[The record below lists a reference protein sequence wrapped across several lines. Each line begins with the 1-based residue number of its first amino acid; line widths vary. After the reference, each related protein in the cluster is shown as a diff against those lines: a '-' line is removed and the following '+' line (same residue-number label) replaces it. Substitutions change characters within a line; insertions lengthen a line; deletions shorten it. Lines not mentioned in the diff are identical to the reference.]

1 MGACVIRRMP
11 DILRSTV
18 LTALLATSAT
28 AWAETPVSPKTTVS
42 PAPLIA
48 LAPGKVLYIDT
59 EGSRT
64 LADCEQVREHRML
77 GGPDK
82 GKLFRETE
90 PCSLWFLAV
99 HPPTGRWAMTVSIM
113 GDISSTRLVSVT
125 LSGRKVDVP
134 TDKAGRAKGGHML
147 VMGDLEGVVA
157 ITPGVPAQWT
167 SNHVQHSQRPE
178 QFTADGSRVL
188 VANGTVTTSDWWSW
202 SFGPRP
208 EGIHVLPTQVTDT
221 ASNDLVLGE
230 SRTVMRH
237 ERGGVRVATLDPTGT
252 KPWKLGPPLKQ
263 KRKGLLSPMVLG
275 DSMVFYR
282 EGVFDEGGC
291 DESNPATYRRLDLRT
306 GQEKVWGTHDTYC
319 SGGELLEASARRK
332 TAYFIQSNYFS
343 TGVSKLYEYSL
354 DRDEVRELKADG
366 MEGVHDISEDG
377 RRLVLRARGGVIGV
391 YDNDTDEFAWLTGLE
406 KVTDA
411 GLLDLR

>member
-1 MGACVIRRMP
+1 
-11 DILRSTV
+11 
-18 LTALLATSAT
+18 
-28 AWAETPVSPKTTVS
+28 
-42 PAPLIA
+42 
-48 LAPGKVLYIDT
+48 
-59 EGSRT
+59 
-64 LADCEQVREHRML
+64 ML

-99 HPPTGRWAMTVSIM
+99 HPPTGRWAMGVSVS
-113 GDISSTRLVSVT
+113 GDIGSTRLVSMT
-125 LSGRKVDVP
+125 LSGRKVAVP
-134 TDKAGRAKGGHML
+134 TDKAGRAKEGNLL

-167 SNHVQHSQRPE
+167 SNQVQHSQRPE

-188 VANGTVTTSDWWSW
+188 VANGTVTTADWWSW

-208 EGIHVLPTQVTDT
+208 EGIHVLPTHVTDT

-237 ERGGVRVATLDPTGT
+237 DRGGVRIATMDPTGT
-252 KPWKLGPPLKQ
+252 KPWKLGPPMKQ

-282 EGVFDEGGC
+282 EGTRDEGMNCEGA
-291 DESNPATYRRLDLRT
+291 DSATYRRLDLRT
-306 GQEKVWGTHDTYC
+306 GREKVWGTHDTYC
-319 SGGELLEASARRK
+319 SGGELVAASSRRK
-332 TAYFIQSNYFS
+332 TAYFIQSHYFS

-354 DRDEVRELKADG
+354 DRDEVRELKAED

-377 RRLVLRARGGVIGV
+377 RHLILRARGGVIGV
-391 YDNDTDEFAWLTGLE
+391 YDNDTDEFAWLRNLN

-411 GLLDLR
+411 GFVDLR